1 MSFLKA
7 FQNNRIK
14 TVIRHFFIWVIYL
27 VFSSGMMISI
37 HSGIAPAFWDFFIL
51 SVAKVFLVYSFAL
64 LLLPIYFEKKQKFF
78 GFFLFII
85 TYIIFNSILYLR
97 ILLKDYTAYPG
108 VKVPDFNNHLDTFL
122 LTYLHHIITFGALG
136 TLYWFYKNAQKQN
149 QAQLALEQRNHE
161 IEVSFLKSQI
171 NQHFIYNMLN
181 MFYVNAMMYSDK
193 LAGSILSL
201 SELMRF
207 SVSHEQNSLIPVE
220 EELKYV
226 ESYIEL
232 NQQRF
237 NEKLLINFKT
247 EGDLST
253 YRVPHLCILTL
264 VENAFKHGNLKLA
277 PLDILIKAEN
287 NTLCVSLKNMTHTA
301 KISNST
307 GIGLENLKRR
317 LSLLLE
323 NRFTLE
329 TSTDE
334 TFFYTVLTVKK
345 L

>member
-1 MSFLKA
+1 MKKYIQVLIHISFWGLYITYTEFDAHIMAPSRKV
-7 FQNNRIK
+7 FFVSETIYYTGLIWTFYYSYFFLTKNYYKNKNIILFLFF
-14 TVIRHFFIWVIYL
+14 VILSFFIFCLIEYQRYGLRYFYAPNVLTPRPFEIKRFLIIYFFDFTL
-27 VFSSGMMISI
+27 HTIYGAVFWLLSHNRKIEKAKISLLHKKHETEI
-37 HSGIAPAFWDFFIL
+37 KYLKTKL
-51 SVAKVFLVYSFAL
+51 SVPITLQIFDNLYNEAL
-64 LLLPIYFEKKQKFF
+64 KQSKPLAD
-78 GFFLFII
+78 GI
-85 TYIIFNSILYLR
+85 
-97 ILLKDYTAYPG
+97 G
-108 VKVPDFNNHLDTFL
+108 L
-122 LTYLHHIITFGALG
+122 LT
-136 TLYWFYKNAQKQN
+136 
-149 QAQLALEQRNHE
+149 
-161 IEVSFLKSQI
+161 
-171 NQHFIYNMLN
+171 
-181 MFYVNAMMYSDK
+181 
-193 LAGSILSL
+193 
-201 SELMRF
+201 ELMRF
-207 SVSHEQNSLIPVE
+207 SLQNAHYSLIHLE
-220 EELKYV
+220 EEIKYTHV
-226 ESYIEL
+226 FITL

-253 YRVPHLCILTL
+253 YQIPHLCILTL

-277 PLDILIKAEN
+277 PLDILIKSEN

-329 TSTDE
+329 TSSDE